1 MIASGEKNMTT
12 LISFL
17 GTGQKGKGYE
27 ATNYTLNDQ
36 EFPEKYIS
44 ISLTKAIKPKK
55 LILLGTAG
63 SVWDVFFEEG
73 IDDLENEWLVL
84 SEKVASQSVTQ
95 DDLQPF
101 ESYLSHKF
109 NIEVHCIL
117 ISFARDTHE
126 QTDILLKLEKNLEDG
141 EKVVLDV
148 THGFRH
154 LPMLALVAA
163 RFLKQVKQID
173 VKHIYYGAFDM
184 QQNNKC
190 PILNLDGM
198 LNMLD
203 WVDAL
208 STFDKDG
215 DYSPFAP
222 LLTKEGL
229 SENDAE
235 QLRQAAYFERT
246 TNSSRASQKLNT
258 VFKSLEKL
266 DSPLF
271 NLFKPQLTKRL
282 VWFKKKNRGLR
293 EQRLAK
299 EYLQRKD
306 YLRAAI
312 FTIEG
317 IISEYLHK
325 DKNNE
330 NNYDLRKEKS
340 DLLAKE
346 NSQFS
351 TLRCLRNTLAHGNRN
366 NNRNINRVI
375 NNENELQ
382 KKLKS
387 IF

>member
-1 MIASGEKNMTT
+1 MTT

-73 IDDLENEWLVL
+73 IDNLENEWLQL
-84 SEKVASQSVTQ
+84 SEKVANQAVTQ

-101 ESYLSHKF
+101 ESYLSDKF
-109 NIEVHCIL
+109 KIEVHCIL

-126 QTDILLKLEKNLEDG
+126 QTDILLKLEKNLENG

-173 VKHIYYGAFDM
+173 VEHIYYGAFDM
-184 QQNNKC
+184 KQDNKC

-215 DYSPFAP
+215 DYSSFAP
-222 LLTKEGL
+222 LLVKEGF
-229 SENDAE
+229 SENDAD
-235 QLRQAAYFERT
+235 QLKQAAYFERT
-246 TNSSRASQKLNT
+246 TNSSGASQKLNT
-258 VFKSLEKL
+258 VFKSLDKL
-266 DSPLF
+266 NSPLF
-271 NLFKPQLTKRL
+271 NLFKPQLAKRL
-282 VWFKKKNRGLR
+282 VWFKENNRGLR
-293 EQRLAK
+293 EQQLAQ

-306 YLRAAI
+306 YLRAVI
-312 FTIEG
+312 FAQEG
-317 IISEYLHK
+317 IISDSLSQ
-325 DKNNE
+325 DKADE
-330 NNYDLRKEKS
+330 NDFSLRKEKS
-340 DLLAKE
+340 DFLAEKNLVFKE
-346 NSQFS
+346 
-351 TLRCLRNTLAHGNRN
+351 LRDLRNTLAHGIRN
-366 NNRNINRVI
+366 KNQNTNNVLSD
-375 NNENELQ
+375 EDKLQ
-382 KKLKS
+382 KDLRNKFKNL
-387 IF
+387 F